1 MRHVYECQM
10 RRADQH
16 GDTISNVAFVDYLQ
30 EARLDLLR
38 HHNTSP
44 TPNPGEGLVVVNTVV
59 DYLAPLRLV
68 AGPAV
73 RRRCG
78 PPRCGRR
85 RSRSG
90 YELFTGPA
98 DDPVVHGR
106 ATTAARRR
114 TSSPPGARAG

>member
-16 GDTISNVAFVDYLQ
+16 GDSISNVAFVDYLQ

-44 TPNPGEGLVVVNTVV
+44 TPNPGEGLVVVHTVV

-68 AGPAV
+68 DAPLSV
-73 RRRCG
+73 
-78 PPRCGRR
+78 
-85 RSRSG
+85 SVWS
-90 YELFTGPA
+90 
-98 DDPVVHGR
+98 GR
-106 ATTAARRR
+106 AGDKERAREEFDWASILDAHRQVFNR
-114 TSSPPGARAG
+114 LHPAGR

>member
-16 GDTISNVAFVDYLQ
+16 GDMISNVAFVDYLQ

-68 AGPAV
+68 DAPLSVSVWSTQV
-73 RRRCG
+73 RAA
-78 PPRCGRR
+78 
-85 RSRSG
+85 SFTLG

-98 DDPVVHGR
+98 
-106 ATTAARRR
+106 TTRSSTAGPPPCWRR
-114 TSSPPGARAG
+114 TCSPPGARGG